1 MNPRQVVRI
10 MIGGSVG
17 GWAGSVGGRAG
28 SVGGSARGIGCM
40 GPRGERTGRP
50 GAQRRPGAQAR
61 NRAGAS
67 GGQIPG
73 GVYDSARAVQGPGV
87 RAREEAGDPWA
98 PKSLSTQPASP
109 LALRRL
115 ATQPA

>member
-17 GWAGSVGGRAG
+17 GRAG
-28 SVGGSARGIGCM
+28 MGDAWGLGASARVDL
-40 GPRGERTGRP
+40 GPRDRP
-50 GAQRRPGAQAR
+50 RK
-61 NRAGAS
+61 RAGAS